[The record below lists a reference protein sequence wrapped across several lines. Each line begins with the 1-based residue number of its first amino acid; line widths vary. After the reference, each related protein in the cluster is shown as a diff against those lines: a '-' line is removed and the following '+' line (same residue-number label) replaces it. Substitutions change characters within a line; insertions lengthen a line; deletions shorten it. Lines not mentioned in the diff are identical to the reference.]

1 MMMINLIPCN
11 KNIMKILISILTLIF
26 LSKFDVKENKFYGK
40 WTLCKIEC
48 EEQITIFNACSEI
61 IFEEDNN
68 GLLILPENKVEF
80 KYYFDTENNQ
90 IKIDFKKKQKLISE
104 GTYYYIFNSN
114 DELILDSKDGCDYI
128 LNKKNV

>member
-1 MMMINLIPCN
+1 
-11 KNIMKILISILTLIF
+11 MKILISLLTLIF
-26 LSKFDVKENKFYGK
+26 LSKYDVKENKFYGK

-80 KYYFDTENNQ
+80 KYYFDIENNQ
-90 IKIDFKKKQKLISE
+90 IKMNFEEKQNLINE
-104 GTYYYIFNSN
+104 ITYYYKFNSTN
-114 DELILDSKDGCDYI
+114 ELIFVDKDSYNYI
-128 LNKKNV
+128 LKKKDL

>member
-26 LSKFDVKENKFYGK
+26 LSKYDVKENKFYGK

-80 KYYFDTENNQ
+80 KYYFDIENNQ
-90 IKIDFKKKQKLISE
+90 IKFDFKDPQYLFEEHYYQYSFNETSGLNLHSE
-104 GTYYYIFNSN
+104 N
-114 DELILDSKDGCDYI
+114 GCYYI
-128 LNKKNV
+128 LNK